1 MKGFAR
7 SETPS
12 RFDSIEQQVYL
23 SLWRSYDRLRAIEEE
38 LFERWDLTAQQ
49 YNVMRLLSAKH
60 PNSVATTQL
69 SQRLISRAPDI
80 TRMLDKLENRGW
92 IRRERSTEDRRA
104 VMVAITRQG
113 LALLKKIAGPV
124 KEMHVAQS
132 GHLTVDQMRTLIGLL
147 EVIRSPHEPDGS
159 DWKHAGKSPLQLK

>member
-1 MKGFAR
+1 MKNPAR

-23 SLWRSYDRLRAIEEE
+23 ALWRSYDRLRAIEEE
-38 LFERWDLTAQQ
+38 LFDRWDLTAQQ
-49 YNVMRLLSAKH
+49 YNVMRLLASKH
-60 PNSVATTQL
+60 PHSVATTQL

-80 TRMLDKLENRGW
+80 TRMLDKLESQGW

-113 LALLKKIAGPV
+113 LSLLTKIARPV

-132 GHLTVDQMRTLIGLL
+132 GHLTVEQMRNLIGLL
-147 EVIRSPHEPDGS
+147 EAIRSPHEPDGS
-159 DWKHAGKSPLQLK
+159 DWKHEVRTPLRQK